1 MDKMLI
7 LKMNLLG
14 DMNRYVINL
23 GDEEAWE
30 WWITVVPDEMTEDD
44 LEFIANDRE
53 LWTDVCTLFGKI
65 VKTYLE

>member
-1 MDKMLI
+1 MDEMLI

-14 DMNRYVINL
+14 GMNQYVIDL

-30 WWITVVPDEMTEDD
+30 WWITVVPDELTEEDM
-44 LEFIANDRE
+44 EFIVNDRE